1 MCGWVSASV
10 SNVTRTHAIGV
21 LWGLGNGRVHSY
33 VLNEIVNRPIDK
45 FKGIVKR
52 MAQRRVKDLEMCND
66 EVLEALHCWTSIM
79 QGAGIPTAEARVEAV
94 EYIANGIRLWQT
106 RETKLGSEASFG
118 AAIGATIL
126 HTHE

>member
-1 MCGWVSASV
+1 MM
-10 SNVTRTHAIGV
+10 NNKTKQ
-21 LWGLGNGRVHSY
+21 SY

-45 FKGIVKR
+45 YKGTVKR
-52 MAQRRVKDLEMCND
+52 MARRRTKDLEMYND

-94 EYIANGIRLWQT
+94 GYIANGIRLWQT